1 MPVPAD
7 SALFII
13 VTSILGL
20 ISLVAILLFI
30 RQRRQATRHLAQTH
44 QLVRLLEKALH
55 QKSAH
60 ALEHS
65 AFNSELAPLI
75 APINQLLETQSDP
88 VHGRYQ
94 VLKELARGLNHNM
107 NNLLFGILGATQL
120 IERHSDDPEI
130 KSWAKVAYT
139 DGQKLTDLVKQLTE
153 AVTEHIDQ
161 TPDDV
166 NLNAAITVVL
176 NNNQPRWLESAASK
190 NQHIRFQTDLAD
202 HCAHIR
208 ANRGAITQMITHLV
222 QNAVD
227 ALSNTDKGTITLR
240 TFQPNPLEVAVEI
253 HDDGV
258 GMDGD
263 TRRRNF
269 DPFFTTKKTLGTGL
283 GLSTV
288 MTTVLQWD
296 GTMSVTSEPGAGASF
311 VATFPAI
318 NAPLPGEQSVDPT
331 TRHTRVLVVD
341 DQPAIGA
348 VIANALNDNF
358 VATVF
363 EDAESAI
370 RAFQPGHWQV
380 AIIDLDLPGTPG
392 DQLANRLREHDP
404 NIIRI
409 LMTGWA
415 LDSNDPRRESFEHYL
430 QKPVIDLDQ
439 LNKLI
444 SSALRDHK
452 PAGL

>member
-1 MPVPAD
+1 MPAPAD
-7 SALFII
+7 STLFLL

-20 ISLVAILLFI
+20 ISLVAFALLI
-30 RQRRQATRHLAQTH
+30 WQRRQAARQLAQT
-44 QLVRLLEKALH
+44 QKLVRQLEKALH
-55 QKSAH
+55 QKSAQ
-60 ALEHS
+60 ALELS
-65 AFNSELAPLI
+65 TFDAELAPLI
-75 APINQLLETQSDP
+75 APINQLLETQADP
-88 VHGRYQ
+88 IHGRYQ

-120 IERHSDDPEI
+120 IERHSDDLEI

-161 TPDDV
+161 TPEDV
-166 NLNAAITVVL
+166 DLNAAIAVVL

-190 NQHIRFQTDLAD
+190 NQHIRFQTDLD
-202 HCAHIR
+202 EHCAHLR
-208 ANRGAITQMITHLV
+208 ANRGAITQMITQLV

-227 ALSNTDKGTITLR
+227 ALSNTNKGTISLR

-263 TRRRNF
+263 TRRRIF

-296 GTMSVTSEPGAGASF
+296 GTMSVTSEPGAGACF

-318 NAPLPGEQSVDPT
+318 NAPLSGEQSVDPT

-348 VIANALNDNF
+348 VITNALNDNF
-358 VATVF
+358 EVTVF

-370 RAFQPGHWQV
+370 REFQPGHWQV
-380 AIIDLDLPGTPG
+380 AIIDLDLPGMPG
-392 DQLANRLREHDP
+392 DQLANRLHELDP

-415 LDSNDPRRESFEHYL
+415 LDSNDPRRDNFEHYL
-430 QKPVIDLDQ
+430 QKPVADLDQ
-439 LNKLI
+439 LNQLI
-444 SSALRDHK
+444 SSALRGHN
-452 PAGL
+452 PAG